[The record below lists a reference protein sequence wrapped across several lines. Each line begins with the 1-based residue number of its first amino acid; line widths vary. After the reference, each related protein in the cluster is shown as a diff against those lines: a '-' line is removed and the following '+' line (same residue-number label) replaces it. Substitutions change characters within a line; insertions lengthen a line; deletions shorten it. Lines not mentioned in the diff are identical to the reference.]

1 MVSLFRIENLA
12 EGRILIDGIDTSK
25 VPLKTLRSRMGII
38 PQDPVMFSASIR
50 FNLDPFSSHTDEELW
65 SVLESVNMNEVIK
78 SLPGKL
84 EDIVADGGEN
94 FSAGE
99 RQLICIARILL
110 RKPRIL
116 LMDEATASVDK

>member
-1 MVSLFRIENLA
+1 
-12 EGRILIDGIDTSK
+12 
-25 VPLKTLRSRMGII
+25 
-38 PQDPVMFSASIR
+38 MFSASIR